1 MPIEKSEI
9 RTLIPHAG
17 LMCLLDSVL
26 KWDDESIVC
35 RSETHRDPTNP
46 LRRDGQLSAL
56 HALEYSAQAAAVHG
70 GLRARSAGGVAPP
83 GYFAPVPG
91 SPFHGEKLGEIP
103 FPIEG
108 RPPPLLVDTRPS
120 GYLLPFSVGGALF
133 AD

>member
-1 MPIEKSEI
+1 MSIEKAEI

-70 GLRARSAGGVAPP
+70 GLRARSAGAV
-83 GYFAPVPG
+83 
-91 SPFHGEKLGEIP
+91 
-103 FPIEG
+103 
-108 RPPPLLVDTRPS
+108 PPPR
-120 GYLLPFSVGGALF
+120 YLAAPREAHLPVKPLDDIASPPAGRTPPMVGDRARYRY
-133 AD
+133 